1 MAKRTRETTK
11 IERSRPRNNGRV
23 EKSDVLKRIEP
34 DDDDEDLEILEEAY
48 ERFQDASGF
57 ESDFRKKYVD
67 DVKFANGDPDNGWQW
82 PDDLI
87 QARSLARRPALTINK
102 TQNHV
107 KLVVNDGRL
116 NRISVKVS
124 PTGKE
129 ASFKA
134 AEAQESL
141 IRNIEYRSSA
151 NAIYDEARESAVEG
165 GIGYFR
171 VISIY
176 PDPRSFNQELRIMPV
191 QNQMN
196 VFLDPNIKHKNGMDA
211 SYGFII
217 EDVPIRQFERETGFS
232 APVGE
237 GPFDNGMGQDW
248 VQEDFVRVAE
258 YYRIES
264 KEEDLIYYK
273 SGENEIFFLRSEL
286 PRNMRAQFRRDEAA
300 YKEGTLPDDVV
311 IMVRK
316 TEVKKLQW
324 FKIAAHKII
333 ERREY
338 PTQYVPIIR
347 VVGREKIIEGKLDR
361 KGIVRPMKDAQRM
374 YNYNASAEAEASALA
389 TKTNWMAPLEAISG
403 NETAWNRSNV
413 ENKAVLTYR
422 HKDRDGDPIPPPQR
436 IDPAKSAE
444 AYLHGM
450 EIAGRELEMSSGQGP
465 AQFGKPVKER
475 SGIAITNT
483 QRTGE
488 LITYDFLDNETQS
501 IEYLG
506 MVLLDW
512 IPHCY
517 DVKQVIQIMDKDG
530 TERNVTI
537 DPNAKVPYEEEK
549 DGDVINIIFNPKMGQ
564 YKVRAAAGP
573 SFATQRQES
582 FNAMVQVVTG
592 QPETLNDIGDLMF
605 YNADFP
611 GADEIA
617 ERLRRKIK
625 HLAPWLLDDNAK
637 SPQVMQLEQQL
648 QAATV
653 QVQELLQQIA
663 AQNNQLKDKNDKNEI
678 DAAKVSNEYRRTDI
692 DRYDARTRR
701 LTAAANTQ
709 LDLSRVG
716 EQDAFKRMIVDVL
729 REIMEGENDQDQ
741 RLALPTVGDEDGGE
755 QPPMVEEEQ
764 PPTDGGS
771 EQDFVEPRQAAD
783 GHHYIRQGGKH
794 YRVAT
799 EAMNDGEPT

>member
-1 MAKRTRETTK
+1 MAKRSISTADNRK
-11 IERSRPRNNGRV
+11 PRPRNEGRV
-23 EKSDVLKRIEP
+23 EKSELLKRIDP
-34 DDDDEDLEILEEAY
+34 DDDNEEDLEILEEAY
-48 ERFQDASGF
+48 ERFDEASAY
-57 ESDFRKKYVD
+57 ESDFRNKYVQ
-67 DVKFANGDPDNGWQW
+67 DVKFANADSDNGWQW
-82 PDDLI
+82 PDDMRQDRMLN
-87 QARSLARRPALTINK
+87 RRPALTINK

-107 KLVVNDGRL
+107 KLVVNDGRM
-116 NRISVKVS
+116 NRVSVTVS

-129 ASFKA
+129 SSFKA
-134 AEAQESL
+134 AEGLESL
-141 IRNIEYRSSA
+141 VRNIEYRSSA
-151 NAIYDEARESAVEG
+151 NAIYDSVRESAVEG

-176 PDPRSFNQELRIMPV
+176 PDERSFNQELRIAPV

-196 VFLDPNIKHKNGMDA
+196 VFLDPNIKHVNGMDA
-211 SYGFII
+211 QFGFIF
-217 EDVPIRQFERETGFS
+217 EDQPKRQFERETGYK
-232 APVGE
+232 APLGE
-237 GPFDNGMGQDW
+237 GPFDNGLGTDW
-248 VQEDFVRVAE
+248 ISEHSVRVAE

-264 KEEDLIYYK
+264 TKEELIYYK
-273 SGENEIFFLRSEL
+273 DAKGREALFLRSEI
-286 PRNMRAQFRRDEAA
+286 PRGMRAAFRRDEKAF
-300 YKEGTLPDDVV
+300 KEGTLDPEIQ
-311 IMVRK
+311 IMVRP
-316 TEVKKLQW
+316 TEIKRLEW
-324 FKIAAHKII
+324 YKIAAHKII
-333 ERREY
+333 DRR
-338 PTQYVPIIR
+338 QYKTKYIPIIR
-347 VVGREKIIEGKLDR
+347 VVGREKVIEGKLDR

-389 TKTNWMAPLEAISG
+389 TKTHWMAPLEAISG
-403 NETAWNRSNV
+403 NETAWNRANID
-413 ENKAVLTYR
+413 NKAVLTYR

-450 EIAGRELEMSSGQGP
+450 EIASRELEMTSGQGP
-465 AQFGKPVKER
+465 AQFGRPTQER
-475 SGIAITNT
+475 TGIAITKT

-488 LITYDFLDNETQS
+488 LITYDFLDNETMA

-530 TERNVTI
+530 TERNITL
-537 DPNAKVPYEEEK
+537 DPNAEQPYAESKEGET
-549 DGDVINIIFNPKMGQ
+549 VNIIMNPKIGQ

-592 QPETLNDIGDLMF
+592 QPEVLNDIGDLMF

-637 SPQVMQLEQQL
+637 SPQVMQLEQQIA
-648 QAATV
+648 AATA
-653 QVQELLQQIA
+653 QIQELMQLIA
-663 AQNNQLKDKNDKNEI
+663 EKDRKLSDKEDDLEI
-678 DAAKVSNEYRRTDI
+678 KAAKVSNDYRQTDI
-692 DRYDARTRR
+692 SRYDARTKR

-716 EQDAFKRMIVDVL
+716 QEGAFRKLIIEVMQEVLEGDRDQNPRMPIEGIVEDYD
-729 REIMEGENDQDQ
+729 GSGGDQQ
-741 RLALPTVGDEDGGE
+741 QAAAPQEDTE
-755 QPPMVEEEQ
+755 
-764 PPTDGGS
+764 
-771 EQDFVEPRQAAD
+771 DFLEPRQAPD
-783 GHHYIRQGGKH
+783 GHHYIRQGGQH
-794 YRVAT
+794 YRVDTGALL
-799 EAMNDGEPT
+799 DGQQS